1 MKRSDMQTF
10 EREGRYSRNA
20 LEVRA
25 EATMKR
31 LKGIRVQETDT
42 GDLTLEPKRLP
53 SPPRVVIPLE
63 YPQGSVEPLVG
74 AGDTV
79 REGQCIARDENGIL
93 PDVRASIAGKVS
105 AIKPWPGP
113 FGCEYPSIMIESNGS
128 GGEPERLFEEGLT
141 PQDLR
146 TQLRMLS
153 ESGIREADVYP
164 WPLSVRIAQPSLTP
178 PVLFPFVPHLRRP
191 IDYLILN
198 GVDRQPGV
206 MVRNCALKTLEDEI
220 LAGIPFLKAL
230 TGAPN
235 TILALSSRE
244 PLSEALERGLRMAGV
259 ETAFVPDRYPMG
271 LEAVLVQH
279 VTGREIPQPEG
290 DARSVGAVV
299 VDVCTVAQVAEVLL
313 KGRLQSEALVQISAP
328 SQWIH
333 TFVRVR
339 EGTLLEDALEHLSPA
354 PKDPARLICGGPFL
368 GHAMYG
374 LQVPLIQQ
382 TEAVFFQAEGD
393 FAPYEDEPCINCG
406 RCVQSCPMR
415 LFPNELS
422 RACEYERF
430 DEAEKNDL
438 FRCIECGI
446 CSFVCPVRRP
456 MVHLIRFGKHELS
469 ASREEQ

>member
-1 MKRSDMQTF
+1 M
-10 EREGRYSRNA
+10 NA

-31 LKGIRVQETDT
+31 LKGIRVQKTDT

-53 SPPRVVIPLE
+53 PPPRVVIPLE

-74 AGDTV
+74 VGDSV
-79 REGQCIARDENGIL
+79 IEGQCIARDENGIL

-105 AIKPWPGP
+105 AIRPWLGP
-113 FGCEYPSIMIESNGS
+113 FGREPPSVIIESNGS
-128 GGEPERLFEEGLT
+128 SGEPERLFQEGHK
-141 PQDLR
+141 PQDLMA
-146 TQLRMLS
+146 QLRLIK
-153 ESGIREADVYP
+153 EAGIREADSYP

-198 GVDRQPGV
+198 GMERQPGV
-206 MVRNCALKTLEDEI
+206 MVRKCALKVFEDDI
-220 LAGIPFLKAL
+220 LAGIPFLKTL
-230 TGAPN
+230 TGASN
-235 TILALSSRE
+235 TILAVSSA
-244 PLSEALERGLRMAGV
+244 EALTDTMERGLRMAGV
-259 ETAFVPDRYPMG
+259 ETAVLPDRYPMG
-271 LEAVLVQH
+271 LEAILVQN
-279 VTGREIPQPEG
+279 VTGREISQPEG

-299 VDVCTVAQVAEVLL
+299 VDVCTAARVAEVISN
-313 KGRLQSEALVQISAP
+313 GRPQCETLVQISAP

-339 EGTLLEDALEHLSPA
+339 EGALLEDVLEHLSPA
-354 PKDPARLICGGPFL
+354 PKNPSRVICRGPFL

-382 TEAVFFQAEGD
+382 TEAVFFQGEGD

-430 DEAEKNDL
+430 DEAEANDL

-456 MVHLIRFGKHELS
+456 MVHLMRFGKHELS
-469 ASREEQ
+469 ASREER